1 MNLRRLLFLSV
12 WSGGRILTTFHERA
26 DTCRRPVV
34 IGARG
39 ITRADLGSIVSIL
52 EHSGRLRPGSSM
64 LVLDLVDDEKEP
76 GGAADRSMTA
86 FESGLIMRMTGSAS
100 IDDYTASRH
109 SWVVRVADALSGK
122 DRPDVVV
129 VPFFV
134 LYNEWLPMR
143 APHDLIRNVDM
154 IAPAGEGMPATRS
167 SYLIFG
173 GPSDSV
179 V

>member
-1 MNLRRLLFLSV
+1 M
-12 WSGGRILTTFHERA
+12 TTFHEKPEM
-26 DTCRRPVV
+26 CRPVV

-39 ITRADLGSIVSIL
+39 MTRVDLGSIVSIL
-52 EHSGRLRPGSSM
+52 ENSGRIRPGSSM
-64 LVLDLVDDEKEP
+64 LILDSVDNEEAGSAP
-76 GGAADRSMTA
+76 DRAMTP
-86 FESGLIMRMTGSAS
+86 FESGFIMRLMGSES
-100 IDDYTASRH
+100 VDDYAASRH
-109 SWVVRVADALSGK
+109 SWTTRVADTLSRK

-143 APHDLIRNVDM
+143 APHDMIRNVDM